1 MKKIV
6 IALIKYAIF
15 FVICYECFDT
25 TIKII
30 GNPLDVTLKEMQ
42 DDEGAPLVEQNKYET
57 ETFLG
62 TKNQL

>member
-42 DDEGAPLVEQNKYET
+42 DDEGAPLVE
-57 ETFLG
+57 
-62 TKNQL
+62 